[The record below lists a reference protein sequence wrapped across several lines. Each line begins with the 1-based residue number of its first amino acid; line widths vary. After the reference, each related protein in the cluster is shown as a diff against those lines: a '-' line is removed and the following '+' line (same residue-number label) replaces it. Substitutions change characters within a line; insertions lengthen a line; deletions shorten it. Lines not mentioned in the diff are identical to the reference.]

1 MQRGDFYFN
10 GPALLAYSDECQYQR
25 RLAENLTARL
35 QQARVSAAGADEWAY
50 ARLLRT
56 ARALS
61 DYCAGMSRAALQTY
75 EDADAAAREITRM
88 LEEHQAAMRQ
98 LQMLAP

>member
-35 QQARVSAAGADEWAY
+35 QQA
-50 ARLLRT
+50 
-56 ARALS
+56 
-61 DYCAGMSRAALQTY
+61 
-75 EDADAAAREITRM
+75 
-88 LEEHQAAMRQ
+88 
-98 LQMLAP
+98 